1 MLGVKG
7 KVIQHEGAGELG
19 RVHVGE
25 YEVVLRSAEDAV
37 IVQLVQGADLVLTES
52 MNAQD
57 GLTVLI
63 LQIQMES

>member
-7 KVIQHEGAGELG
+7 EVIQHEGAGELG

-25 YEVVLRSAEDAV
+25 HEVVLRSAEDAV